1 MSCFMIF
8 INKLNIMKIQGDNAE
23 LKFMLLSQELG
34 YIISK
39 PFGDNSKY
47 DLIIDNGNDLE
58 KIQIKSTSRKDTSS
72 GMDCYNCL
80 VCSGSKQKQKYN
92 EKDVDFIVIYVI
104 PENTWYKIPVKEI
117 KGKTVKLYPHR
128 QSQRNTYEKYRIL
141 S

>member
-23 LKFMLLSQELG
+23 LKFMLLSHELG
-34 YIISK
+34 HIISK

-128 QSQRNTYEKYRIL
+128 QTQRNTYEKYRIL

>member
-1 MSCFMIF
+1 MSCIVIF
-8 INKLNIMKIQGDNAE
+8 INKLNIMKTQGDNAE
-23 LKFMLLSQELG
+23 LKFMLFSYELG

-47 DLIIDNGNDLE
+47 DLIIDNGDSLE
-58 KIQIKSTSRKDTSS
+58 RIQIKSTSRKDTSS
-72 GMDCYNCL
+72 GMDCYSCS
-80 VCSGSKQKQKYN
+80 VCSGSKLKKKYN

-104 PENTWYKIPVKEI
+104 PENTWYKIPTKEI

-128 QSQRNTYEKYRIL
+128 KSQRNTYEKYRIL

>member
-1 MSCFMIF
+1 
-8 INKLNIMKIQGDNAE
+8 MKTQGDNAE
-23 LKFMLLSQELG
+23 LKFMLLSHELG

-80 VCSGSKQKQKYN
+80 VCSGLKQKQKYN

>member
-1 MSCFMIF
+1 
-8 INKLNIMKIQGDNAE
+8 MKTQGDNTE
-23 LKFMLLSQELG
+23 LRFMLLSQELG
-34 YIISK
+34 HIISK

-80 VCSGSKQKQKYN
+80 VCSGSKQKEKYN

-141 S
+141 F

>member
-1 MSCFMIF
+1 MIF

>member
-1 MSCFMIF
+1 MIF
-8 INKLNIMKIQGDNAE
+8 INKLNIMKTQGDNAE
-23 LKFMLLSQELG
+23 LKFMLSSHELG
-34 YIISK
+34 HIISK

>member
-1 MSCFMIF
+1 
-8 INKLNIMKIQGDNAE
+8 MKTQGDNAE
-23 LKFMLLSQELG
+23 LKFMLLSHELG
-34 YIISK
+34 HIISK

-58 KIQIKSTSRKDTSS
+58 KVQIKSTSRKDTSS